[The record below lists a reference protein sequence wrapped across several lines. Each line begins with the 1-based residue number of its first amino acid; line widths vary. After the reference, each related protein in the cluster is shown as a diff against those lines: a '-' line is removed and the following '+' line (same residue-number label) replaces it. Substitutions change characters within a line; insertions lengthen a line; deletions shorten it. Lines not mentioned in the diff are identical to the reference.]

1 MNSVKK
7 LLQLL
12 RPLSKNI
19 RQVYLLAL
27 LQGAFYLAVPMGIQ
41 AIVTYTMAG
50 RLSASLLLLCI
61 VTIIAVIFMGLFQLW
76 KMRVNETIQQNLLA
90 DIGIRFSKKVARLSP
105 DLYLSTYIPT
115 KINQFFD
122 VLTLQKGLTKILL
135 ELSYAVISIVFG
147 LIILSTYNPLF
158 ILFSV
163 VTAGVFLIIIRVS
176 GDKALKT
183 SMAES
188 KMKYQFVDT
197 LQNMFLSLKN
207 KDGKYTPQEM
217 VHSADDALANYIQEK
232 SKHFRILDS
241 QYKSILYFKVSFTAF
256 LLLLGIWLV
265 QTGYIN
271 IGQFVA
277 SEILVILIID
287 SVEKLVMNLETVYD
301 VLTATEKLYQ
311 VFELDEDHY
320 YEEDTHST
328 KGYAEVYGSIY
339 NYSYSTVTK
348 RLIYFFLLLS
358 VVTLLLP
365 WNQTIDCEGK
375 VTTMNPTDRPQTIPS
390 RISGRIEKWF
400 VKEGQFI
407 HKGDTIAFISEIKDD
422 YFDPQ
427 LIERTQSQ
435 LSSKESSIGSY
446 EQKINA
452 IDQQLDALNTSQRLK
467 LEQAKNKL
475 IQARNKAISDS
486 IEFTA
491 ISKNNEINEEQF
503 KRYEELLTKGV
514 ISKTDYESRK
524 AKLQESA
531 SKKIA
536 AENKWINSKN
546 DILNAMIEMNA
557 VKQEYSEKSM
567 KAESDKFSA
576 LSALYDAEAGL
587 TKMQNQ
593 LANYSIRNSYYYV
606 TAPQDGY
613 ITQSYVQGVGDIVK
627 DGAPLVSFVPNSN
640 NLSAELY
647 VEPMDL
653 PLIRIG
659 APVQLTFDGWPAL
672 VFSGWPGVS
681 TGTYTAKVAAIDRV
695 ISSNGKFRILVVKDK
710 HEWPFAIQVGGG
722 VRGLALLNKV
732 PLVYEIWRKVN
743 GFPPQFYK
751 DMNSINNSDE
761 KKKK

>member
-1 MNSVKK
+1 
-7 LLQLL
+7 
-12 RPLSKNI
+12 
-19 RQVYLLAL
+19 
-27 LQGAFYLAVPMGIQ
+27 MGIQ